1 MFQRPHLPRLKA
13 APKSDELLLEQ
24 YLTLRKQIPLMYSL
38 MFINVSFL
46 GFETFRDVPLGL
58 SFGFPA
64 TLFLAIIVRAGL
76 WIRRRS
82 IMAPPSDVRRYLRG
96 TIITSA
102 ILSIAFGGWGLVLF
116 NEADP
121 IRSISIAL
129 YIFVG
134 AISCCFC
141 LQALPAAGRFVL
153 IFGVMPVTIRL
164 LMSSEWALISVGA
177 NFFIVTLLIL
187 RTLSTSYAGFVEVLE
202 SRSGMLAEQ
211 ERARAAEQR
220 AQELSYR
227 DPLTGL
233 ENRRALAEQ
242 LEAMSVI
249 ADPQFCLGLLMLDL
263 DLFKSVNDVHGHAAG
278 DNLLR
283 AVARRLTE
291 VIGATGAVYRLGGD
305 EFAVTLPIGEGGR
318 DVALSVADRLVREMA
333 IPFSIEGLSH
343 FIGASV
349 GLSVFP
355 SDASDPQ
362 SLMR

>member
-1 MFQRPHLPRLKA
+1 MFQRPHLPRLRA

-58 SFGFPA
+58 SFGVPGI
-64 TLFLAIIVRAGL
+64 LFFAIIARAGL
-76 WIRRRS
+76 WFRRRS
-82 IMAPPSDVRRYLRG
+82 IMAPVADVRRYLRG

-102 ILSIAFGGWGLVLF
+102 ILSMAFGGWGLLLF

-129 YIFVG
+129 FIFVG

-141 LQALPAAGRFVL
+141 LQALPIAGRNVL
-153 IFGVMPVTIRL
+153 IFGLMPVTIRL
-164 LMSSEWALISVGA
+164 LMSSEWSLISVGA
-177 NFFIVTLLIL
+177 NFFVVTLLIL

-211 ERARAAEQR
+211 ERARAAEQK

-233 ENRRALAEQ
+233 ENRRALAER
-242 LEAMSVI
+242 LEAISVI
-249 ADPQFCLGLLMLDL
+249 PNPNFCLGLLMLDL
-263 DLFKSVNDVHGHAAG
+263 DLF
-278 DNLLR
+278 
-283 AVARRLTE
+283 
-291 VIGATGAVYRLGGD
+291 
-305 EFAVTLPIGEGGR
+305 
-318 DVALSVADRLVREMA
+318 
-333 IPFSIEGLSH
+333 
-343 FIGASV
+343 
-349 GLSVFP
+349 
-355 SDASDPQ
+355 
-362 SLMR
+362 